1 MRTKI
6 VFSVII
12 VIFISSLFYL
22 GLSQTKKEKGSQ
34 QNLVK
39 RGEYLVTIGG
49 CNDCHTPKI
58 FTEKG
63 MELDTQ
69 RLLSGHPSDAKL
81 PPLKPEMLKPGS
93 WLLMNE
99 HLTVAVGPW
108 GMTYAANLTP
118 DEQTG
123 IGLWQEENFV
133 KALRTGKHMGAGRP
147 IMPPM
152 PWMNLAQASDEDLAA
167 IFAYLKSLP
176 PIKNS
181 VPAPVPPDA
190 IFQK

>member
-1 MRTKI
+1 MRPKM
-6 VFSVII
+6 VFTG
-12 VIFISSLFYL
+12 L
-22 GLSQTKKEKGSQ
+22 GLILLTSLVYMGFSQTKKEKDSQ
-34 QNLVK
+34 QNLIS

-63 MELDTQ
+63 MEFDAKK
-69 RLLSGHPSDAKL
+69 LLSGHPSGTKL
-81 PPLKPEMLKPGS
+81 PPLEPNMLKPGS
-93 WLLMNE
+93 WLLFNE

-123 IGLWQEENFV
+123 IGLWKEENFV
-133 KALRTGKHMGAGRP
+133 KALKTGKHMGAGRP

-176 PIKNS
+176 PVKNS

-190 IFQK
+190 MFK

>member
-1 MRTKI
+1 MRPKI
-6 VFSVII
+6 VF
-12 VIFISSLFYL
+12 ISLGLVFLTSLVYL
-22 GLSQTKKEKGSQ
+22 GLSQTHKEKDNK

-49 CNDCHTPKI
+49 CNDCHTPKV
-58 FTEKG
+58 F
-63 MELDTQ
+63 MEMGFEFDTK
-69 RLLSGHPSDAKL
+69 RLLSGHPSGTKL
-81 PPLKPEMLKPGS
+81 PPLEPEMLKPGN
-93 WLLMNE
+93 WLLFND

-123 IGLWQEENFV
+123 IGLWKEENFI
-133 KALRTGKHMGAGRP
+133 KALKTGKHMGAGRP

-152 PWMNLAQASDEDLAA
+152 PWMNLAHASEEDLAA
-167 IFAYLKSLP
+167 IFAYLQSLP
-176 PIKNS
+176 PVNNS

-190 IFQK
+190 LFQ